1 MLVKTYCAAVNGLE
15 VTTVKVEVSVEA
27 GQNISLSGLGDEA
40 VRESLS
46 RIRTAFLY
54 NKYKFPHASITVNLA
69 PADLRKEGTV
79 FDLPIAIGIL
89 AANEGMPTTHLHEY
103 MLIGELS
110 LDGKLQPIRG
120 ALPIAILARK
130 EKYKGIIVPKENARE
145 AAVVDRLEVYGME
158 SLSDVVQF
166 LSDMADAEP
175 IVYDTRKVFYESQ
188 SNCDLDFA
196 DVRGQED
203 IKRAM
208 EIAAAGGHNIIMVG
222 PPGSG
227 KSMMAKRL
235 PGILPEMSRDEM
247 IQCTEIHSVAGLTGR
262 EHPIIAQ
269 RPFRAPHHTVSSV
282 ALVGGGSKARPGEIS
297 LAHKGV
303 LFLDELPEFRRET
316 LEVLR
321 QPMEE
326 KKVHIARVHANYVFP
341 ADCMVLG
348 AMNLCRCGYFPD
360 LQHCTCSEQEIR
372 RYQNRI
378 SQPLLDRMDICVE
391 AGKVTY
397 EELTSVQENESSA
410 TIQRRVEQVSRIQ
423 QERYQGTR
431 FRFNADLDAEGIR
444 QYCQIGEKEQ
454 NILREA
460 YQKLGLTARACHRIL
475 KVARTIADME
485 YKEKIQEDQLC
496 EAISYRI
503 FENYFRR

>member
-1 MLVKTYCAAVNGLE
+1 MFSRILSAAICGIEGLPIQVEADVSNGLPGFTM
-15 VTTVKVEVSVEA
+15 VGDVSA
-27 GQNISLSGLGDEA
+27 K
-40 VRESLS
+40 VREAQD
-46 RIRTAFLY
+46 RVMTAFRNSKIRLQ
-54 NKYKFPHASITVNLA
+54 PQRITVNLS
-69 PADLRKEGTV
+69 PADVHKDGTG
-79 FDLPIAIGIL
+79 FDLPVAL
-89 AANEGMPTTHLHEY
+89 AVLMAY
-103 MLIGELS
+103 QLISPDAARGVMAVGELS
-110 LDGKLQPIRG
+110 LNGAVMGVRGVLPMVQAAKRAGCRACILPRENQEEGDLIPGIEIIGVASLEEAVSCLKDGKAPQH
-120 ALPIAILARK
+120 
-130 EKYKGIIVPKENARE
+130 RE
-145 AAVVDRLEVYGME
+145 CTPYYIEE
-158 SLSDVVQF
+158 
-166 LSDMADAEP
+166 
-175 IVYDTRKVFYESQ
+175 TQ
-188 SNCDLDFA
+188 SLDFSCLN
-196 DVRGQED
+196 GQSVLR
-203 IKRAM
+203 RAA
-208 EIAAAGGHNIIMVG
+208 EIAVSGRHNFLMVG
-222 PPGSG
+222 PPGAG
-227 KSMMAKRL
+227 KSMLAKCV
-235 PGILPEMSRDEM
+235 PGILPPLTREESLEVSA
-247 IQCTEIHSVAGLTGR
+247 IYSVAGLLPVSQPLVTR
-262 EHPIIAQ
+262 P
-269 RPFRAPHHTVSSV
+269 PFRAPHHTISAQ
-282 ALVGGGSKARPGEIS
+282 ALAGGGRIPRPGEIS